1 MLSFYTFAIDL
12 IKARTHKYIRR
23 VPIGATKTGGTK
35 YMYYYQ
41 GQEAHGQGMGH
52 ESELVEGSSFAFGEG
67 ENRHHVHIKAV
78 NGDKLTIE
86 YDDGD
91 KKGTKETLSKTEF
104 QNRIHKEH
112 ASNIQHAKARKEAIK
127 EKKQS
132 KKPAPQPEQRV
143 HTEES
148 ILQSLQALLQNK
160 GSDEIQKLL
169 DQLGMQVKP
178 KVDIEK
184 QKARLLLAGEAG
196 KPVRHEAKYKI
207 VEASDLI
214 ASHKP
219 TSFGENPA
227 YPKEVQ
233 ERAYESDKAEQM
245 KVMRNAQNLEPSF
258 LVNTNPDAINGAPI
272 MTPDRI
278 VLGGNSRT
286 MAVQR
291 AYDMHPEKAEEYKNY
306 LASNAHAFGFSSDY
320 VHGFSQPVLVR
331 EYEPSDTSKD
341 NLRLLVRQMNE
352 GFTQGMDERTE
363 TSAIARRLTKNTLK
377 TIGDEMM
384 ASDEDSL
391 SDFLKSGSKGAI
403 KVINA
408 LMKDG
413 VISNQNMN
421 KYFDVET
428 QQVNNNFISLLQ
440 NVITGTVI
448 TDRKVLKKLKPSLYD
463 RFASGIVTLATQG
476 LDDKNKEALQSAI
489 YAYALANSTN
499 FVKTKGNAES
509 NIRGLNDWFKQQ
521 SVDMGDQD
529 EENTLKNNV
538 RKNPLAQAYL
548 EALAIGTSAERVK
561 TMFSQ
566 LAKKT
571 LTDDA
576 TEQVDMFGDTPNIL
590 TTLKEINT
598 RYAPKEEGTKQEIR
612 FIAKSMRF
620 SFYATLKKHIKR

>member
-1 MLSFYTFAIDL
+1 
-12 IKARTHKYIRR
+12 
-23 VPIGATKTGGTK
+23 
-35 YMYYYQ
+35 
-41 GQEAHGQGMGH
+41 
-52 ESELVEGSSFAFGEG
+52 
-67 ENRHHVHIKAV
+67 
-78 NGDKLTIE
+78 
-86 YDDGD
+86 
-91 KKGTKETLSKTEF
+91 
-104 QNRIHKEH
+104 
-112 ASNIQHAKARKEAIK
+112 
-127 EKKQS
+127 
-132 KKPAPQPEQRV
+132 
-143 HTEES
+143 
-148 ILQSLQALLQNK
+148 
-160 GSDEIQKLL
+160 
-169 DQLGMQVKP
+169 
-178 KVDIEK
+178 
-184 QKARLLLAGEAG
+184 
-196 KPVRHEAKYKI
+196 
-207 VEASDLI
+207 
-214 ASHKP
+214 
-219 TSFGENPA
+219 
-227 YPKEVQ
+227 
-233 ERAYESDKAEQM
+233 
-245 KVMRNAQNLEPSF
+245 
-258 LVNTNPDAINGAPI
+258 
-272 MTPDRI
+272 
-278 VLGGNSRT
+278 
-286 MAVQR
+286 
-291 AYDMHPEKAEEYKNY
+291 
-306 LASNAHAFGFSSDY
+306 
-320 VHGFSQPVLVR
+320 
-331 EYEPSDTSKD
+331 
-341 NLRLLVRQMNE
+341 
-352 GFTQGMDERTE
+352 MDERTE

-576 TEQVDMFGDTPNIL
+576 TEQVDMFGDTPDIL

>member
-1 MLSFYTFAIDL
+1 
-12 IKARTHKYIRR
+12 
-23 VPIGATKTGGTK
+23 
-35 YMYYYQ
+35 
-41 GQEAHGQGMGH
+41 
-52 ESELVEGSSFAFGEG
+52 
-67 ENRHHVHIKAV
+67 
-78 NGDKLTIE
+78 
-86 YDDGD
+86 
-91 KKGTKETLSKTEF
+91 
-104 QNRIHKEH
+104 
-112 ASNIQHAKARKEAIK
+112 
-127 EKKQS
+127 
-132 KKPAPQPEQRV
+132 
-143 HTEES
+143 
-148 ILQSLQALLQNK
+148 
-160 GSDEIQKLL
+160 
-169 DQLGMQVKP
+169 
-178 KVDIEK
+178 
-184 QKARLLLAGEAG
+184 
-196 KPVRHEAKYKI
+196 
-207 VEASDLI
+207 
-214 ASHKP
+214 
-219 TSFGENPA
+219 
-227 YPKEVQ
+227 
-233 ERAYESDKAEQM
+233 
-245 KVMRNAQNLEPSF
+245 
-258 LVNTNPDAINGAPI
+258 
-272 MTPDRI
+272 
-278 VLGGNSRT
+278 

-576 TEQVDMFGDTPNIL
+576 TEQVDMFGDTPDIL